1 MSDTLRLVEVA
12 YADDGSSLAHVEGW
26 GPMATPT
33 LQLVPADDLEVGMLT
48 TAVDATTAAE
58 VKADIR
64 ARTAAGQTPVLKSHM
79 DQMGMTAALLW
90 WSQNDG

>member
-12 YADDGSSLAHVEGW
+12 YADDGSSLAHIEGW

-48 TAVDATTAAE
+48 TAVDATTAAQ
-58 VKADIR
+58 VRTDIQTR
-64 ARTAAGQTPVLKSHM
+64 SAAGQTPVLKSHL

-90 WSQNDG
+90 WSQHDG

>member
-1 MSDTLRLVEVA
+1 MSDTLILVEVA
-12 YADDGSSLAHVEGW
+12 YADDGSSLAHIEGW

-58 VKADIR
+58 VKADIT
-64 ARTAAGQTPVLKSHM
+64 ARTAAGKTHVLKSHM

-90 WSQNDG
+90 WSQTDG